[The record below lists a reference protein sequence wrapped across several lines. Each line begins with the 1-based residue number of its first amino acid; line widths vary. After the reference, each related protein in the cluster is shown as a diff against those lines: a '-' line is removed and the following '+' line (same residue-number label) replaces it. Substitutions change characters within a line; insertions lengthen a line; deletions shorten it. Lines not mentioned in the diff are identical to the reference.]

1 MAIRSPII
9 TVLGHVDHGKTT
21 LLDSIRNTS
30 VTRQEAGA
38 ITQSIGASLVPLG
51 VIKKLVDKY
60 SSIINVDLKIPGL
73 LFIDTPG
80 HEAFTTLR
88 KRGGS
93 LADLAIVVVDINE
106 GFKPQTIESIKILR
120 AFKTPFI
127 IAANKIDLIYGYS
140 KKSDL
145 LLQDIEQQ
153 SEQWRQE
160 FYSKLYSI
168 VGQLYDNFQMDAEL
182 FSKANFE
189 KQVAIIPISAKLG
202 VGVSELLILVAGL
215 AQKYL
220 EEQLRINVEG
230 PGKGVVLEVKE
241 VKGLGKAMDVIL
253 YDGVLRVNDTI
264 IGIDSMGNPI
274 KARIKTIL
282 APTNI
287 ADLRDKKAKFSSI
300 REVRA
305 ARGIRLVAPGAE
317 DIAPGSEILVAKT
330 SKDEEEIIQ
339 NIKQDIEAITIESES
354 VGVIV
359 KADSLGS
366 LEAIINL
373 LRQEGIAIRRAGLGP
388 INKKDIV
395 EADTIAQEEP
405 LLGVVIGFNVG
416 LEQGLEKP
424 EHIGV
429 ITSNIVYEIIDKFKE
444 WQEEKRKQL
453 EQAILKELPVLG
465 KIYVMPNYVFRQSNP
480 AIFGVE
486 VLLGRISVKIRLMK
500 DGHPLGEIREIQ
512 LNKESIHEAVKGKQ
526 VAISMHGV
534 TISRQIKE
542 GDTLY
547 TFLTEDEYRKY
558 KELLRY
564 LGPDER
570 EILREI
576 AQIMRKENPLWG
588 V

>member
-120 AFKTPFI
+120 AFKTPFV

-253 YDGVLRVNDTI
+253 YDGVLRINDTI

-274 KARIKTIL
+274 KARVKTIL

-287 ADLRDKKAKFSSI
+287 ADLRDKKVRFLSI

-305 ARGIRLVAPGAE
+305 ARGIRIVAPGAE

-330 SKDEEEIIQ
+330 RGDEEEIIQ
-339 NIKQDIEAITIESES
+339 NIKQDIEAVTIESES

-486 VLLGRISVKIRLMK
+486 VLLGRISVRIRVMK

-534 TISRQIKE
+534 TIGRQIKE